1 MYILLIY
8 TYLYLMETYFNTND
22 LILNYECISLSLP
35 YYKIMV
41 CNQARL

>member
-1 MYILLIY
+1 
-8 TYLYLMETYFNTND
+8 METYFND
-22 LILNYECISLSLP
+22 LILNYECNSLSLP